1 MDPID
6 NDVNDVNPSILN
18 VDTKLN
24 ISFPIFND
32 CNKFKFDNWN
42 DVEFVNDPS
51 PIDNVVNEGK
61 STMLV
66 KYNES
71 ILYSEY
77 SMMMNRNCMNLNLVD
92 RFESIVI
99 EVNSIIQIRH
109 HNH

>member
-1 MDPID
+1 MWNDLPESFPNPFFIEVNELDPID

-18 VDTKLN
+18 VETKLN

-61 STMLV
+61 S
-66 KYNES
+66 
-71 ILYSEY
+71 I
-77 SMMMNRNCMNLNLVD
+77 
-92 RFESIVI
+92 
-99 EVNSIIQIRH
+99 
-109 HNH
+109 